1 MKEKVKKNFKIFVLC
16 ALLLA
21 LAYYSQETGKILQE
35 NGTLPRN
42 EFGDGSKEVDLILNA
57 EGLEEDYPYELEVA
71 EMGITEQEAKVYF
84 EKAIEEIEKTVY
96 AEGEEPTHV
105 EQNLNIKS
113 RYVGGLV
120 EAEWDFLDTSAVR
133 YNGEIVSGQ
142 LAPEG
147 EMVRVQV
154 ELTCCEYKEMYEFFV
169 QVYPVKQTRQE
180 KLIQDIQNYISK
192 ESEKKN
198 QNTLKLPRSV
208 DGIQL
213 QWSEPK
219 EHLVLKVF
227 LLEIIFLIAFKI
239 MEVEKQKDVLKA
251 RQESMRLDYSDIVS
265 KLSILVGAGMSV
277 RQAWD
282 TICMRYLADRK
293 NGLTKE
299 KPAYEEMVA
308 TSHEMQDGR
317 SERAA
322 FQNFSERIGVG
333 EYHRLSRIL
342 VQSIQKG
349 AKGICGMLQQEAT
362 DAFESRKLLAR
373 KLGEQASTKMMIPLM
388 LMLGIVMA
396 MIMVPAMM
404 GVQM

>member
-1 MKEKVKKNFKIFVLC
+1 MREKVKRNLKIFVLC

-42 EFGDGSKEVDLILNA
+42 EFGDGNQDVDLILNA

-71 EMGITEQEAKVYF
+71 EMRITEKDAKVYF
-84 EKAIEEIEKTVY
+84 EKAIEEIDETVC

-113 RYVGGLV
+113 RYAGGLV
-120 EAEWDFLDTSAVR
+120 EAEWDFLNTSAVR

-169 QVYPVKQTRQE
+169 HVYPVKQTKQE
-180 KLIQDIQNYISK
+180 KLIQEIENYISK

-198 QNTLKLPRSV
+198 QNKLKLPQVV
-208 DGIQL
+208 DGVPL
-213 QWSEPK
+213 TWSEPK
-219 EHLVLKVF
+219 ENLVLKVF
-227 LLEIIFLIAFKI
+227 LLEIIFLIALKI
-239 MEVEKQKDVLKA
+239 MEVEKQKDTLKA

-282 TICMRYLADRK
+282 TICMRYLADLR

-322 FQNFSERIGVG
+322 FQNFSERVGVG

>member
-1 MKEKVKKNFKIFVLC
+1 MREKVKKNFKIFVLC

-42 EFGDGSKEVDLILNA
+42 EFGDGSQDVDLILNA

-71 EMGITEQEAKVYF
+71 EMRITEKDAKVYF
-84 EKAIEEIEKTVY
+84 EKAIEEIDETVC

-113 RYVGGLV
+113 RYAGGLV

-142 LAPEG
+142 LTPEG

-169 QVYPVKQTRQE
+169 QVYPVKQTKQE

-198 QNTLKLPRSV
+198 QSTLKLPQAV
-208 DGIQL
+208 DGVPL
-213 QWSEPK
+213 TWSEPK
-219 EHLVLKVF
+219 ENLVLKVF

-282 TICMRYLADRK
+282 TICMRYLADLR

-322 FQNFSERIGVG
+322 FQNFSERVGVG